1 MGGRMSIQQ
10 TVKDGFAFLEQ
21 TIEELTA
28 ERDYLDARCAELEHY
43 ERLNNEWVKE
53 KVDGLNTFEEIEKM
67 VELAERLGRQSA
79 KEWIHCGWCKA
90 EFDTKVEVQRHLV
103 KCVKNPLVKRLE
115 EFEDFARD
123 FIELEYDNVLRERL
137 EKILYNEKEMK

>member
-1 MGGRMSIQQ
+1 MSIQQ
-10 TVKDGFAFLEQ
+10 TVKDGVAFLEQ
-21 TIEELTA
+21 TIKDLTA

-43 ERLNNEWVKE
+43 ERLSHEWVKE
-53 KVDGLNTFEEIEKM
+53 KVEGLNTFEEVEKM
-67 VELAERLGRQSA
+67 VKLAENINRESA
-79 KEWIHCGWCKA
+79 KEIIYCGWCKA
-90 EFDTKVEVQRHLV
+90 EFNTV
-103 KCVKNPLVKRLE
+103 KEIKQHAVICNDNPLVKRLA